1 MSMLKKK
8 YNITYRMTK
17 EIPQRCLVVQN
28 LMNISLLAV
37 KWISVDAFAA
47 RNGR

>member
-8 YNITYRMTK
+8 YNITYRMIK

-28 LMNISLLAV
+28 LMNISPLAV
-37 KWISVDAFAA
+37 KWISVDSFA
-47 RNGR
+47 RRYER